1 MAGNTSATGG
11 VLTPSN
17 PPAPPLNDQQL
28 EDFFQAW
35 TVGLTG
41 YPGALVRPAWQKNP
55 PNIPANDVDWCS
67 FKVSVSQADT
77 FAVNLQYPDG
87 QGYNQLR
94 RHQVLTIRYSFW
106 GPNAS
111 SYADLLRDGAA
122 IPQNLEPFQLAAMG
136 LIDFGDQVTA
146 PELIK
151 ELWYRRVDMEMRVKR
166 QIVRNYQV
174 WTLESASVLLD
185 NEIYQTT
192 INVTHP

>member
-1 MAGNTSATGG
+1 MSGNTSATGG
-11 VLTPSN
+11 VLTPTD

-41 YPGALVRPAWQKNP
+41 YASNLVRPAWQENP
-55 PNIPANDVDWCS
+55 PDIPDNGVDWCS
-67 FKVSVSQADT
+67 FKVGVSSADT
-77 FAVNLQYPDG
+77 FAVNLQDATG

-94 RHQVLTIRYSFW
+94 RHQVLTVRFSFW

-122 IPQNLEPFQLAAMG
+122 IPQNLEIFQLNNMG
-136 LIDFGDQVTA
+136 LIGFGEQVTA
-146 PELIK
+146 PEIVK
-151 ELWYRRVDMEMRVKR
+151 NLWYRRVDMEMQVKR

-174 WTLESASVLLD
+174 LTLDAAQILLN
-185 NEIYQTT
+185 NELYTTT
-192 INVTHP
+192 INIDQP